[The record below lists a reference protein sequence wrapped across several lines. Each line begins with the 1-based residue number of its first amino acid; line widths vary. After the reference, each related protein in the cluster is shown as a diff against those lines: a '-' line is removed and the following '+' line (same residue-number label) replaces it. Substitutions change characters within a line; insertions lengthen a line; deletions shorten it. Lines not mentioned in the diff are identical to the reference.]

1 MFSEKK
7 INIGCKFYN
16 IPIKYLDDSL
26 IIQTPILFMPFGK
39 YKYGNKYYIDASFLN
54 DNIDS
59 EMVEFKEIINKIN
72 RKVIGYIEKKNKLI
86 FIDSIKKSNEIYA
99 DRIKLNYN
107 DNILIFDDKKGLV
120 EHDYLKSKTY
130 VKFLISPTQIW
141 INDKKYGIIW
151 QILQGKVYPQTILN
165 KYSFIEDDSENNESS
180 KHKHHPRYQKYF
192 KMISHGVP
200 KEAVKHKMRLDNLD
214 PCVLDNGDSNIIE
227 IKKNKISE
235 TLNKSLADINKQIL
249 HKFKLKPP
257 KQIEKKNEP
266 EKQLLNGVFRPPSI
280 SQILDIKNKLK
291 KI

>member
-1 MFSEKK
+1 MENKILKPRNVLTDNIVFKKK

-107 DNILIFDDKKGLV
+107 DF
-120 EHDYLKSKTY
+120 
-130 VKFLISPTQIW
+130 
-141 INDKKYGIIW
+141 
-151 QILQGKVYPQTILN
+151 
-165 KYSFIEDDSENNESS
+165 
-180 KHKHHPRYQKYF
+180 RY
-192 KMISHGVP
+192 
-200 KEAVKHKMRLDNLD
+200 
-214 PCVLDNGDSNIIE
+214 
-227 IKKNKISE
+227 
-235 TLNKSLADINKQIL
+235 
-249 HKFKLKPP
+249 
-257 KQIEKKNEP
+257 
-266 EKQLLNGVFRPPSI
+266 
-280 SQILDIKNKLK
+280 
-291 KI
+291 